1 MLAKWKIELI
11 SFLSSLSLISVGFSS
26 WNISYTVPVI
36 QTTEGTVQTDYV
48 LKTDEYVYFADG
60 GITLPAYVQ
69 DGYIAQTN
77 KGVYTLSTTSE
88 LKLVFTVD
96 NNKCNGLNGETS
108 ALKQNG
114 DTYIDIDC
122 NISLKN
128 NATAFF
134 AQNSFAVTSYNSGLN
149 TGYTGAEF
157 KNSSNE
163 IVGYSLSITNYP
175 FTQLTNDNGEI
186 KITIT
191 ITTTNEANVYSLL
204 NGNSFTFETKV
215 QGHK

>member
-60 GITLPAYVQ
+60 GITLPAYVEG
-69 DGYIAQTN
+69 GYIAQTN
-77 KGVYTLSTTSE
+77 EGIYTLSDTSE
-88 LKLVFTVD
+88 LKLVFTID
-96 NNKCNGLNGETS
+96 NDKCNGLNGETS
-108 ALKQNG
+108 VLKQNG
-114 DTYIDIDC
+114 DTYINIDC
-122 NISLKN
+122 NISLERD
-128 NATAFF
+128 ASAFF
-134 AQNSFAVTSYNSGLN
+134 AQNSFLITDPNIASYG
-149 TGYTGAEF
+149 TF

-175 FTQLTNDNGEI
+175 FTQLTENGT
-186 KITIT
+186 ITVTFT
-191 ITTTNEANVYSLL
+191 ITTTNKANVYSLL